1 MKPSRFRLPRG
12 PLLVLAAHPDDESL
26 GAGAVLAAHAR
37 AGRPAVVAFATDG
50 GAGRPE
56 RLRGPRL
63 AAVRRKEA
71 RRAAAALG
79 ASCEFW
85 GLPDGGLA
93 SDPALAARVAEALA
107 RLRPSLLLVPAVDDP
122 HPDHRALARASS
134 GFRVETWV
142 YEVTGPTRPDA
153 LFDASA
159 WMAAKLD
166 ALRRHRTQEA
176 AHCWTSFARRR
187 ARALALL
194 LPGARYAEGF
204 RRPAS
209 RS

>member
-50 GAGRPE
+50 GAGRPR
-56 RLRGPRL
+56 RLCGPRL
-63 AAVRRKEA
+63 AAVRRGEA

-85 GLPDGGLA
+85 GLPDGGLD
-93 SDPALAARVAEALA
+93 SDPALGARVAEALR
-107 RLRPSLLLVPAVDDP
+107 RLRPAMVLAPALDDP
-122 HPDHRALARASS
+122 HPDHRALARASA
-134 GFRVETWV
+134 GHAAWT
-142 YEVTGPTRPDA
+142 YEVTGPSRPDA

-159 WMAAKLD
+159 WMGAKLS

-176 AHCWTSFARRR
+176 AHAWTSFARRR

-204 RRPAS
+204 RRPAR